1 MNTELTFLLSLSCVL
16 PLVVYLFTSQR
27 ADWRYLPLIFV
38 FLFAFLVETS
48 VYLNMKYFHVKGGM
62 YWIYTFGLL
71 VWTGFYLR
79 FFRFMDVIRSR
90 KSAEI
95 IFVGFLVLIFC
106 NWFFLYKKEGFFN
119 FFRMGIAYA
128 SIILFFY
135 VNLFSRQ
142 ILSENRDL
150 LRSPLFYIGL
160 AGVSFHAFYI
170 FTGTIT
176 LLKLSDGGFM
186 NAVQDIMKW
195 VNAISYLIFAI
206 GILWIPQTK
215 TSIKSS

>member
-1 MNTELTFLLSLSCVL
+1 M
-16 PLVVYLFTSQR
+16 
-27 ADWRYLPLIFV
+27 
-38 FLFAFLVETS
+38 
-48 VYLNMKYFHVKGGM
+48 
-62 YWIYTFGLL
+62 
-71 VWTGFYLR
+71 
-79 FFRFMDVIRSR
+79 
-90 KSAEI
+90 
-95 IFVGFLVLIFC
+95 
-106 NWFFLYKKEGFFN
+106 
-119 FFRMGIAYA
+119 
-128 SIILFFY
+128 LFFY

-142 ILSENRDL
+142 ILSQASDL
-150 LRSPLFYIGL
+150 LRNPLFYIGL

>member
-1 MNTELTFLLSLSCVL
+1 MNIDLTFLLSMSCVL
-16 PLVVYLFTSQR
+16 PLVAYLFINQR
-27 ADWRYLPLIFV
+27 ADRRYLPLIIV
-38 FLFAFLVETS
+38 FLLALLIEAS
-48 VYLNMKYFHVKGGM
+48 VYLNMKYFHVKHGM
-62 YWIYTFGLL
+62 YSLYTIGVLL
-71 VWTGFYLR
+71 WTWFYLL
-79 FFRFMDVIRSR
+79 FFRNMQVIRYKRTSYVLFC
-90 KSAEI
+90 A
-95 IFVGFLVLIFC
+95 LLLLIFC
-106 NWFFLYKKEGFFN
+106 NGVLLYRKENFFN
-119 FFRMGIAYA
+119 FFRIGVVYA
-128 SIILFFY
+128 VLMLFFY

-142 ILSENRDL
+142 ILSQASDL
-150 LRSPLFYIGL
+150 LRNPLFYIGL

-215 TSIKSS
+215 TSIKSY